1 MTIAGERCG
10 VALHSDNDPP
20 HFTLGIED
28 DYVAPVARLG
38 MTGKVRKLTQV
49 ALRGEGD
56 PFARANPSQASS
68 AEAGVLH
75 ASIIGG
81 YFHSTVIRR

>member
-1 MTIAGERCG
+1 
-10 VALHSDNDPP
+10 
-20 HFTLGIED
+20 
-28 DYVAPVARLG
+28 

-56 PFARANPSQASS
+56 PFARAYPCQASF

-75 ASIIGG
+75 ELIIGRPL
-81 YFHSTVIRR
+81 H